1 MIEKVNK
8 NLEKYLESSGKI
20 LDIGK
25 KEIKV
30 TLKSRKNIVVAFVL
44 MVLAFAFAQVAS
56 YGTLRYAGASI
67 YDFLEF
73 GKFL

>member
-1 MIEKVNK
+1 MNK
-8 NLEKYLESSGKI
+8 NNNLQNYLESSGKI
-20 LDIGK
+20 LNIGK
-25 KEIKV
+25 NEIKA
-30 TLKSRKNIVVAFVL
+30 TLKSRKNIVVAFGL
-44 MVLAFAFAQVAS
+44 MAFAFVFAQVAS

>member
-1 MIEKVNK
+1 VKEMNK
-8 NLEKYLESSGKI
+8 NLKNYLESSGQI

-25 KEIKV
+25 NEIKAA
-30 TLKSRKNIVVAFVL
+30 LQSRKHIVVAIVI
-44 MVLAFAFAQVAS
+44 LALTSIFAQAAS